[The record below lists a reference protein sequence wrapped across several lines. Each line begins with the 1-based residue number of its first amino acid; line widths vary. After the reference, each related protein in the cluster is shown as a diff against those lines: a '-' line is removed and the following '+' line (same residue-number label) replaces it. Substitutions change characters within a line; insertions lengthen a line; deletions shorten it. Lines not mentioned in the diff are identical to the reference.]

1 MLPVLALI
9 LILHILLPLKAQ
21 AADSITSMSGRE
33 ARIKKSRSIIRLGAS
48 GSNFM
53 TYDSRELNKYTD
65 KKLSLFIDV
74 LPYSIKNSQGNGL
87 DFYARYT
94 FDSLRSG
101 GGLSGNPDFYFLDP
115 EICIHRL
122 DAGARF
128 IYGIYTFNMLLQ
140 GYISAAPCFAVYS
153 ESSSDYDGSEVSS
166 QTLFSTGMTGG
177 IGIEVAFHH
186 IAGVFI
192 EYNNGYVP
200 VGRSKSNILGHRL
213 YAGTALRF

>member
-87 DFYARYT
+87 DFYAMYT
-94 FDSLRSG
+94 FDSRRSG
-101 GGLSGNPDFYFLDP
+101 GGLSGNPD
-115 EICIHRL
+115 C
-122 DAGARF
+122 
-128 IYGIYTFNMLLQ
+128 
-140 GYISAAPCFAVYS
+140 
-153 ESSSDYDGSEVSS
+153 
-166 QTLFSTGMTGG
+166 
-177 IGIEVAFHH
+177 
-186 IAGVFI
+186 
-192 EYNNGYVP
+192 
-200 VGRSKSNILGHRL
+200 
-213 YAGTALRF
+213 